1 MAKKEICLS
10 LPIKCTVPTFYE
22 EAGQQ
27 DIALALQL
35 GADAVI
41 HLKGSAMERIRN
53 ETHSESVKHYE
64 SEVAIVKREAA
75 KEKERVEELLRKA
88 NQALQSQEHSL
99 QEYRERCQKEAKAST
114 LELVA
119 MKDKQIY
126 DLREE
131 LARSMD
137 LMGRKFD
144 TLHNSLVKTLSSSKE
159 KGELG
164 EGIMEDLIK
173 KAYDCD
179 VSIISRGRETADIR
193 MTRAEG
199 AYFWEVKNYTRMVSK
214 EEVEKFKRD
223 LRLHPDV
230 RGGIL
235 VSLNQGIVGKT
246 RAGDIDLEFLEDGR
260 FILYLSHLLKKDDVI
275 FYLQTLR
282 PFLECMEKKR
292 HVVEE
297 SSDTLQTLQQK
308 SALIL
313 TLLRSHEQSIVKHK
327 NSITGHKARIA
338 AMFTEFQAYLS
349 ESESQVK
356 NLLRA
361 ALGSDDE
368 MDLLVSDTTARLPLQ
383 IFANDTLASYS
394 EKERG
399 FVKWILETCKVNE
412 DGEIQ
417 IIELIGK
424 GKGAGFSEKF
434 VRGAR
439 ECFQE
444 GAWKKG
450 SQVIRGLSWL

>member
-1 MAKKEICLS
+1 M
-10 LPIKCTVPTFYE
+10 KCTIPTFYE

-41 HLKGSAMERIRN
+41 HLKGSAMEKIRN
-53 ETHSESVKHYE
+53 ETHAESVKHYE
-64 SEVAIVKREAA
+64 GEVAIVKRDAA

-88 NQALQSQEHSL
+88 NQALQNQEHTL
-99 QEYRERCQKEAKAST
+99 QEYRERCQKEAKASM

-126 DLREE
+126 ELREE

-137 LMGRKFD
+137 SMGRKFD
-144 TLHNSLVKTLSSSKE
+144 TLHNSLLKTLSSSKE

-230 RGGIL
+230 RGGVL

-282 PFLECMEKKR
+282 PFLECMEKKK

-297 SSDTLQTLQQK
+297 SDALQTLQQK
-308 SALIL
+308 STLIL

-327 NSITGHKARIA
+327 NSITGHKARMA

-361 ALGSDDE
+361 AIGSDED
-368 MDLLVSDTTARLPLQ
+368 MDMLVSDTTSRLPLQ
-383 IFANDTLASYS
+383 IFSKDTVSAYS

-399 FVKWILETCKVNE
+399 FVKWVLETCKVNE
-412 DGEIQ
+412 DAEIA
-417 IIELIGK
+417 IIDLISK
-424 GKGAGFSEKF
+424 GRAEGFSEKF

-450 SQVIRGLSWL
+450 SQVIRGLSWI

>member
-10 LPIKCTVPTFYE
+10 IPIKCTIPTFYE

-41 HLKGSAMERIRN
+41 HLKGSAMEKIRN
-53 ETHSESVKHYE
+53 ETHAESVKHYE
-64 SEVAIVKREAA
+64 GEVAAVKREAA
-75 KEKERVEELLRKA
+75 KEKERIEELLRRA
-88 NQALQSQEHSL
+88 NQALQNQEQTL
-99 QEYRERCQKEAKAST
+99 QEYRERCQKEARASM

-137 LMGRKFD
+137 SMGRKFD

-230 RGGIL
+230 RGGML

-282 PFLECMEKKR
+282 PFLECMEQKK

-297 SSDTLQTLQQK
+297 SDGQQK
-308 SALIL
+308 CALIL

-356 NLLRA
+356 TLLRA
-361 ALGSDDE
+361 AMGSEDE
-368 MDLLVSDTTARLPLQ
+368 MEGLVADTTATLPLQ
-383 IFANDTLASYS
+383 IFSKDTVAAYS

-399 FVKWILETCKVNE
+399 FVKWVLETCKLNE
-412 DGEIQ
+412 DGEVQ
-417 IIELIGK
+417 ILELIVK
-424 GKGAGFSEKF
+424 GKRAGFSEKF
-434 VRGAR
+434 IRGSR
-439 ECFQE
+439 EYFQE

-450 SQVIRGLSWL
+450 SQVIRGLSWV

>member
-10 LPIKCTVPTFYE
+10 IPLLCAIPTFYE

-35 GADAVI
+35 GAEAVI
-41 HLKGSAMERIRN
+41 HLKGSAMEMVRN

-64 SEVAIVKREAA
+64 GEVAAVKREAA
-75 KEKERVEELLRKA
+75 KEREKVEELLRKA
-88 NQALQSQEHSL
+88 NQSLQGQEQTL
-99 QEYRERCQKEAKAST
+99 QEYREKCQKEARAST

-137 LMGRKFD
+137 SMGRKFD

-230 RGGIL
+230 RGGML

-282 PFLECMEKKR
+282 PFLECMEQKK
-292 HVVEE
+292 HAVEE
-297 SSDTLQTLQQK
+297 TSDLQQK
-308 SALIL
+308 TRLIL
-313 TLLRSHEQSIVKHK
+313 TLLRSHEQSVVKHK

-349 ESESQVK
+349 ESESQVRT
-356 NLLRA
+356 LLRVA
-361 ALGSDDE
+361 VGSEDE
-368 MDLLVSDTTARLPLQ
+368 MDVLVSDTSATLPLQ
-383 IFANDTLASYS
+383 IFSKDTLAAYS
-394 EKERG
+394 EKERE
-399 FVKWILETCKVNE
+399 FVKWILEVCKVNG

-424 GKGAGFSEKF
+424 GKGSGFSEKF
-434 VRGAR
+434 GRGAR

-450 SQVIRGLSWL
+450 AQVIRGLSWM

>member
-10 LPIKCTVPTFYE
+10 IPLKCTIPTFYE

-41 HLKGSAMERIRN
+41 HLKGSAMEKIRN
-53 ETHSESVKHYE
+53 ETHADSVKHYE
-64 SEVAIVKREAA
+64 GEVAAVKREAV
-75 KEKERVEELLRKA
+75 KEKEKVEELLRKA
-88 NQALQSQEHSL
+88 NQALQNQEQTL
-99 QEYRERCQKEAKAST
+99 QEYREKCQKEARASM

-126 DLREE
+126 ELREE

-137 LMGRKFD
+137 SMGRKFD
-144 TLHNSLVKTLSSSKE
+144 TLHNSLLKTLSSSKE

-230 RGGIL
+230 RGGML

-282 PFLECMEKKR
+282 PFLECMEKKK

-297 SSDTLQTLQQK
+297 SDALQTLQQK
-308 SALIL
+308 STLIL

-327 NSITGHKARIA
+327 NSITGHKARMA

-361 ALGSDDE
+361 AIGSDEDV
-368 MDLLVSDTTARLPLQ
+368 DVLVSDTSARLPLQ
-383 IFANDTLASYS
+383 IFSKDTLAAYS

-399 FVKWILETCKVNE
+399 FVKWVLETCKVNE
-412 DGEIQ
+412 DAEIA
-417 IIELIGK
+417 IIDLISK
-424 GKGAGFSEKF
+424 GRAAGFSEKF

-450 SQVIRGLSWL
+450 SQVIRGLSWV

>member
-10 LPIKCTVPTFYE
+10 IPLLCAIPTFYE

-35 GADAVI
+35 GAEAVI
-41 HLKGSAMERIRN
+41 HLKGSAMEKIRN

-64 SEVAIVKREAA
+64 GEVAAVKREAA
-75 KEKERVEELLRKA
+75 KEREKVEELLRKA
-88 NQALQSQEHSL
+88 NQSLRGQEQTL
-99 QEYRERCQKEAKAST
+99 QEYREKCQKEARAST

-126 DLREE
+126 ELREE

-137 LMGRKFD
+137 SMGRKFD

-282 PFLECMEKKR
+282 PFLECMEQKK
-292 HVVEE
+292 HVAEE
-297 SSDTLQTLQQK
+297 TSDLQQK
-308 SALIL
+308 SRLIL
-313 TLLRSHEQSIVKHK
+313 TLMRSHEQSIMKHK

-349 ESESQVK
+349 ESESQVRT
-356 NLLRA
+356 LLRVA
-361 ALGSDDE
+361 VGSEDE
-368 MDLLVSDTTARLPLQ
+368 MEGLVSDTSATLPLQ
-383 IFANDTLASYS
+383 IFSKDTLAAYS
-394 EKERG
+394 EKERE
-399 FVKWILETCKVNE
+399 FVRWILEVCKVNG

-424 GKGAGFSEKF
+424 GKGSGFSEKF

-450 SQVIRGLSWL
+450 AQVIRGLSWI